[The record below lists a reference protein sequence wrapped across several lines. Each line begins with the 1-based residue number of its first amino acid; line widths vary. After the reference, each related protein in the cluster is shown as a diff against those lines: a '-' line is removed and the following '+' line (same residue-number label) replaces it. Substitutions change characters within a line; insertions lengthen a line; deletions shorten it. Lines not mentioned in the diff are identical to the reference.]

1 MPHYEQQDGRNDPP
15 KIMPVMGLMAPLR
28 SGPLRAAG
36 SIDPGKAISLTKP
49 SFARNQPYVLHV
61 LCDS

>member
-1 MPHYEQQDGRNDPP
+1 MIPP

-36 SIDPGKAISLTKP
+36 SIDPGKAMFTHETLIPLEMNLT
-49 SFARNQPYVLHV
+49 YLHV